1 MNKRVIIISVVGLVG
16 VGAYFYFNSKL
27 KTTTVSTGQETK
39 NQNEDSLISVPSKG
53 EVLST
58 PEEVLEMAQ
67 KITDAKGLAS
77 KLYLLRI
84 ERAKLVSYP
93 TKSGISF
100 LNSSIKLINDKKIK
114 DLDQQI
120 KDLEKLINALGY
132 TELNGN
138 IVKIV

>member
-1 MNKRVIIISVVGLVG
+1 MNKRVVIISVLGLFG
-16 VGAYFYFNSKL
+16 IGAYFYFNSKS
-27 KTTTVSTGQETK
+27 KTTTVLAEKETIG
-39 NQNEDSLISVPSKG
+39 QNENSLISVPSKG

-84 ERAKLVSYP
+84 ERAKLISSP
-93 TKSGISF
+93 TKTGISF
-100 LNSSIKLINDKKIK
+100 LSLKSINDKKIK

-120 KDLEKLINALGY
+120 KDIEKLINALGY